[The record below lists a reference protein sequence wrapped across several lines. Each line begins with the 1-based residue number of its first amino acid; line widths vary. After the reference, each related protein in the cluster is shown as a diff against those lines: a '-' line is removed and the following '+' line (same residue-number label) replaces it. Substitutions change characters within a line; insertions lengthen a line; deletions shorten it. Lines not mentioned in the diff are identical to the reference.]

1 MEQSDTFFTDL
12 EQVNPVS
19 KKPNGVIKLDTYPKH
34 DAWGLAMNV
43 VTYPVHILPL
53 HFQKE
58 DCFILAKGNT
68 NSGRDVQHFGVVV
81 DRNRDGILQTIAT
94 VTDSYHT
101 MDAAKV
107 YKDLMVDLYHAGVSA
122 RPERVYVSG
131 NGGRQVLT
139 VTLDELATPVLS
151 VGKFTM
157 AINLSTSVDGSLK
170 HAISLNPLDENNRAI
185 FGFQSDFSF
194 SSKHTKNLKERH
206 VAFSTVIEKMLSEW
220 NEVIAPMMILLDGE
234 TFSSNVALEMTRD
247 ILESSNIPEKHT
259 SRMMEG
265 IDAYKNDYTALRVL
279 HDITTYVDDT
289 LAENRPERVEQ
300 FRKAINKTAMKIIN
314 KKLGVL

>member
-1 MEQSDTFFTDL
+1 MEQTNTFFTDL

-19 KKPNGVIKLDTYPKH
+19 KKANGVIKLDTYPKH

-53 HFQKE
+53 YFQKDE
-58 DCFILAKGNT
+58 FILAKGNT
-68 NSGRDVQHFGVVV
+68 NSNRDVQHFGVVV
-81 DRNRDGILQTIAT
+81 DRNRDGNLQTIAT

-101 MDAAKV
+101 MDASTV
-107 YKDLMVDLYHAGVSA
+107 YRDLMVDLNDAGVSA
-122 RPERVYVSG
+122 SPERVYVSG
-131 NGGRQVLT
+131 NGGRQLLT
-139 VTLDELATPVLS
+139 VKLDELSTPMLS

-157 AINLSTSVDGSLK
+157 SINLSTSVDGSLK
-170 HAISLNPLDENNRAI
+170 HAISLNPVDENNRAI

-220 NEVIAPMMILLDGE
+220 NEVIAPMMVLMDGE
-234 TFSSNVALEMTRD
+234 KFDSNVALELTRD
-247 ILESSNIPEKHT
+247 ILETSNIPEKHT
-259 SRMMEG
+259 SRMMAN
-265 IDAYKNDYTALRVL
+265 IDGYKKEHSALSVL
-279 HDITTYVDDT
+279 CDITAYVDDT

-300 FRKAINKTAMKIIN
+300 FRKSINKTAMKVIN